1 MRVMNLNFPNQPT
14 IIQGGMGIAVSNWR
28 LANAVASRG
37 GLGVIS
43 GTAIELVISR
53 RLQQGDPDGVLREAF
68 DAFPLREIADRVWS
82 RYFVPGG
89 KDPEAPYKSKPLFSI
104 KPTKALLE
112 LTVIAN
118 FAEVW
123 LAKKGHKGVV
133 GINLL
138 EKIQLPTV
146 PSLFG
151 AMLAGVDYVLMGA
164 GIPRQIPAIL
174 DKLAAMEPA
183 SLKLDVA
190 GTASGEEVTTDFDPA
205 ELGDFGVDQL
215 KRPQFLAI
223 VSSTALATNLVKK
236 CQPPVDG
243 LIIEGATAGGH
254 NAPPRGTLQLDEAGE
269 PIYGPRDE
277 ADLEA
282 IKELGK
288 PFWLAGSWG
297 TPEKYHDALAVGA
310 AGVQMGTAFAFCDE
324 SGVAPEIKAQV
335 LKLSLEKKL
344 KIKTDAFASPTG
356 FPFKVV
362 SLEGTISEEEVFENR
377 VRICDLG
384 YLRQLFKDENGKIG
398 YRCASE
404 PIEDFVAKGGT
415 VEEAL
420 GRKCICN
427 ALAATADYGQK
438 RKTGEELPLMT
449 AGNEVVN
456 VSQYIP
462 EGKTSYSVGD
472 VFDRILGTK

>member
-1 MRVMNLNFPNQPT
+1 MNLHLPSQPT

-53 RLQQGDPDGVLREAF
+53 RLQLGDPDGVLKEAF
-68 DAFPLREIADRVWS
+68 DAFPLQEIAERVWN
-82 RYFVPGG
+82 RYFVDGG
-89 KDPEAPYKSKPLFSI
+89 KKPHEPFKSKPVFSI

-112 LTVIAN
+112 LTVISN
-118 FAEVW
+118 FVEVW
-123 LAKKGHKGVV
+123 LAKKGHNGVV

-138 EKIQLPTV
+138 EKIQLPTI

-174 DKLAAMEPA
+174 DKLAAMQPA

-190 GTASGEEVTTDFDPA
+190 GTVSGEETTTDFDPK
-205 ELGDFGVDQL
+205 ELGDFGVEEL

-243 LIIEGATAGGH
+243 LIIEGSTAGGH

-277 ADLEA
+277 ADLAA

-297 TPEKYHDALAVGA
+297 SPERYKDALAVGA
-310 AGVQMGTAFAFCDE
+310 AGIQMGTAFAFCED
-324 SGVAPEIKAQV
+324 SGVAPEIRANV
-335 LKLSLEKKL
+335 LRLSLEKKL
-344 KIKTDAFASPTG
+344 TIKTDALASPTG

-362 SLEGTISEEEVFENR
+362 SLEGTISEADVFEDR

-384 YLRQLFKDENGKIG
+384 YLRQIYKDENGKIG

-404 PIEDFVAKGGT
+404 PVEDFVAKGGT
-415 VEEAL
+415 IEDTV

-427 ALAATADYGQK
+427 ALAATVDIAQI

-456 VSQYIP
+456 VAQYIP
-462 EGKTSYSVGD
+462 EGKTSYTAGD
-472 VFDRILGTK
+472 VIDRILGTK

>member
-1 MRVMNLNFPNQPT
+1 
-14 IIQGGMGIAVSNWR
+14 MGIAVSNWR

-43 GTAIELVISR
+43 GTAIEMVISR
-53 RLQQGDPDGVLREAF
+53 RLQLGDPDGVLREAF
-68 DAFPLREIADRVWS
+68 DAFPLQEIAERVWN
-82 RYFVPGG
+82 RYFVDGG
-89 KDPEAPYKSKPLFSI
+89 KKPHEPFKSKPVFSI

-112 LTVIAN
+112 LTVISN
-118 FAEVW
+118 FVEVW
-123 LAKKGHKGVV
+123 LAKKGHNGVV

-138 EKIQLPTV
+138 EKIQLPTI

-174 DKLAAMEPA
+174 DKLAAMQPA

-190 GTASGEEVTTDFDPA
+190 GTVSGEEITTDFDPT
-205 ELGDFGVDQL
+205 ELGDFGVEEL

-243 LIIEGATAGGH
+243 LIIEGSTAGGH

-277 ADLEA
+277 ADLAA

-297 TPEKYHDALAVGA
+297 SPDRYKDALAVGA
-310 AGVQMGTAFAFCDE
+310 AGVQMGTAFAFCEE
-324 SGVAPEIKAQV
+324 SGVAPEIKANV
-335 LKLSLEKKL
+335 LRLSLENKL
-344 KIKTDAFASPTG
+344 TIKTDAFASPTG

-362 SLEGTISEEEVFENR
+362 SLEGSISESEVFEDR

-384 YLRQLFKDENGKIG
+384 YLRQIYKDETGKIG

-404 PIEDFVAKGGT
+404 PVEDFVAKGGT
-415 VEEAL
+415 VEDAL

-427 ALAATADYGQK
+427 ALAATADYAQI

-462 EGKTSYSVGD
+462 EGKTSYTAGD
-472 VFDRILGTK
+472 VIDRILGTK